1 MIKRVVM
8 IVVGSF
14 ALMACGPGAKI
25 DGKQGA
31 AEALLAASQPSK
43 AKADKSATP
52 ADLSGNI
59 TWSCPQGGNTEI
71 NGASLSIG
79 TGGVSAGVNMKF
91 NGCGIAKSDVGVA
104 IYAGDM
110 NLAQVINTSNGNVG
124 ISQKLKGKV
133 TVTGA
138 YDDFLDADVE
148 QTINV
153 GDLGTTG
160 KGVSMRLKGTIS
172 TRDGTFTFDEDLTVM
187 SGTISARVEASRM

>member
-1 MIKRVVM
+1 MIKRVLM

-52 ADLSGNI
+52 ADLTGGI
-59 TWSCPQGGNTEI
+59 TWNCPQGGSSEI
-71 NGASLSIG
+71 KGASLSIG
-79 TGGVSAGVNMKF
+79 TGGVAAGVTMAF

-104 IYAGDM
+104 IYNGEM
-110 NLAQVINTSNGNVG
+110 NLAQNITTGGGTVG
-124 ISQKLKGKV
+124 ISQTLKGKI
-133 TVTGA
+133 TVQGA

-148 QTINV
+148 QIVKV
-153 GDLGTTG
+153 GDLGTSGTG
-160 KGVSMRLKGTIS
+160 VAMHLKGTIKTS
-172 TRDGTFTFDEDLTVM
+172 EGTFTFDEDLTVM
-187 SGTISARVEASRM
+187 SGTISAKVQTNRM